1 MLPAVLFSTKAIV
14 FRTDEEVNVPVLQDV
29 TIGPSADAVALAER
43 ESDRHV
49 TDWPHYLA
57 GRIDD
62 LMRGSA
68 QVGMYAVGGFEILVD
83 TLVALRSRYGAPSR
97 CSPRLV
103 LVYDPPR
110 S

>member
-1 MLPAVLFSTKAIV
+1 MFLAVLFSTKAIV
-14 FRTDEEVNVPVLQDV
+14 FRTDEEVNVPVLQDATV
-29 TIGPSADAVALAER
+29 GPSADAAGLAER
-43 ESDRHV
+43 ESSRHV

-57 GRIDD
+57 GIDD

-68 QVGMYAVGGFEILVD
+68 QVGMSAVGGFEILVD
-83 TLVALRSRYGAPSR
+83 ALVALHSRHGGPSR